1 MLSELRVS
9 GAVLPDTFGIWVL
22 FQGLERAT
30 FSCQRQGEK
39 SLWEQINKRKAHRAC
54 RCSIHSFKHFS
65 PTPLRW
71 RYSHLLI
78 THILGYISESG
89 AKTKGKLCFIVTTV
103 CLSKHDITLSPPCG
117 TESRFLS
124 RRLPSPVVFAVCST
138 GAVWQSA
145 FAAADSLLS
154 VLLCLGRLDSNKLIS
169 SLRNQYS
176 LIIAVYSCLIWSN
189 IGNAEHLRRPPASD
203 SRRNG

>member
-1 MLSELRVS
+1 MLSELRDS
-9 GAVLPDTFGIWVL
+9 GAVLQDTFGIWVL

-30 FSCQRQGEK
+30 FSRQRQGEK
-39 SLWEQINKRKAHRAC
+39 SLWEQINKREARRAC

-117 TESRFLS
+117 TESRW
-124 RRLPSPVVFAVCST
+124 FAVACRLC
-138 GAVWQSA
+138 G
-145 FAAADSLLS
+145 
-154 VLLCLGRLDSNKLIS
+154 VLDW
-169 SLRNQYS
+169 
-176 LIIAVYSCLIWSN
+176 SCLAVGVRSCRFSAISFVVSGQ
-189 IGNAEHLRRPPASD
+189 IGL
-203 SRRNG
+203 